1 MTFFESF
8 RAARWL
14 RTINLVLQAV
24 LFLTLFGG
32 LNYLARN
39 YAWRYDLTQHRRYSL
54 SPETLSYVKSLPRP
68 VHIVV
73 TFSED
78 SDNPEVAQAYRD
90 VAGLLREYV
99 YASEAN
105 PNGRI
110 AVDYFDVYQRR
121 REAEQLGID
130 QPNQI
135 VLICGE
141 KRRAVSLGELY
152 RVENRE
158 KKAFQGEQA
167 ITAGLLDVSSPEPKK
182 IYFLTGHGEARP
194 DDVDPARGLS
204 AAADE
209 LRQRNFS
216 LDLLD
221 LNVTRKIPDDA
232 SLLIVAAPQGRYGPF
247 EEELLRQ
254 FLSDHAGR
262 LILLLPPAVQHG
274 LDNLLFDWGVLA
286 DDVVIADTNP
296 DSFADNGDL
305 IIRYFAPHPIT
316 QTLLDYKIGL
326 RLGLT
331 RSVRPDPAR
340 APGNNV
346 TVTTLAATD
355 TTAWGE
361 RSYRLSRTPQF
372 TPGVDLKGIPALD
385 PANRLGVAAAS
396 ERVQVRDN
404 LPFSVRGGRLVV
416 FGSGDMVANNR
427 IVNAGNLN
435 IFLGAVNWAVDRDT
449 LLNVPARPIER
460 FQLSLSQ
467 QDLMRLRYSILL
479 VVPGIAALLGLA
491 VYWSRRK

>member
-1 MTFFESF
+1 MAFFESF

-14 RTINLVLQAV
+14 RTVNLVLQAI

-39 YAWRYDLTQHRRYSL
+39 YPLRYDLTAHRRYSL
-54 SPETLSYVKSLPRP
+54 SPETLSYVKNLPRP

-78 SDNPEVAQAYRD
+78 AENPDIAQAYRD
-90 VAGLLREYV
+90 VSGLLREYV
-99 YASEAN
+99 YASESN

-135 VLICGE
+135 VLICGDE
-141 KRRAVSLGELY
+141 RTAISAGDLY

-158 KKAFQGEQA
+158 KKAFRGEQA
-167 ITAGLLDVSSPEPKK
+167 ITAGLLDVSNPEHKK
-182 IYFLTGHGEARP
+182 IYFLTGHGELRP
-194 DDVDPARGLS
+194 DDVDPVRGLS
-204 AAADE
+204 AAADQ
-209 LRQRNFS
+209 LRERNFKVE
-216 LDLLD
+216 LLD
-221 LNVTRKIPDDA
+221 LNVTRKVPDDA
-232 SLLIVAAPQGRYGPF
+232 SLLIIAAPQGRYAPF

-254 FLSDHAGR
+254 FLSEHAGR
-262 LILLLPPAVQHG
+262 LILLLPPAVEAG

-286 DDVVIADTNP
+286 DDVLIADTSP
-296 DSFADNGDL
+296 SSFADNGDL
-305 IIRYFAPHPIT
+305 IIRDFAPHPIT

-326 RLGLT
+326 RLGLC
-331 RSVRPDPAR
+331 RSIRPDPAR

-346 TVTTLAATD
+346 TVTTLAATAP
-355 TTAWGE
+355 TAWGE
-361 RSYRLSRTPQF
+361 RSYRVSRTPEYN
-372 TPGVDLKGIPALD
+372 PGIDLKGIPALD
-385 PANRLGVAAAS
+385 PPNRLGVAVAS

-416 FGSGDMVANNR
+416 FGTGDLVSNTR

-449 LLNVPARPIER
+449 QLNVPARPIER

-467 QDLMRLRYSILL
+467 QDLVRLRYCILL
-479 VVPGIAALLGLA
+479 VLPGIAALLGLA
-491 VYWSRRK
+491 VYWSRRN